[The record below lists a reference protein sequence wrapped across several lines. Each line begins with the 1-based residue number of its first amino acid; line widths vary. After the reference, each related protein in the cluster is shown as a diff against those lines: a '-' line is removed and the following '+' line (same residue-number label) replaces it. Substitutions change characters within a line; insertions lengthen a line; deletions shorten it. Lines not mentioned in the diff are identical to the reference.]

1 MPIRTPV
8 VLLATAL
15 AVALPVLAEPSEP
28 PQPVGQQVPLDTVL
42 RLLNIESAEQLVLGS
57 MPDALA
63 EQIPLPDE
71 VEIVGTISRQQRDGS
86 HHNVAGESGLSQTA
100 LRKAFTD
107 SLLAGGWE
115 RLESQGSKV
124 TSGFAASGRDDP
136 LNFCG
141 PDDANLMLSL
151 SDREEGPTAF
161 NLYLDLSSAGSNCE
175 AMRRMQAYD
184 PYGQGESWADEL
196 IPVLEAPEGAEAHP
210 SGRSQYGD
218 VVNVRAGVLTELPP
232 NELVDHYVGQLTAAG
247 WVAGG
252 TSLVSRIGLAEVSTQ
267 APDGR
272 PVTGFLMAECGRGRG
287 TNCQVRLSVSRSDE
301 P

>member
-1 MPIRTPV
+1 MSIRTTV
-8 VLLATAL
+8 VLLATAVT
-15 AVALPVLAEPSEP
+15 VALPVRAVESEPSAPLGEP
-28 PQPVGQQVPLDTVL
+28 VALDTVL
-42 RLLNIESAEQLVLGS
+42 RLLNIESVEQLVLGS

-71 VEIVGTISRQQRDGS
+71 VEIVGTISPKQRDGS
-86 HHNVAGESGLSQTA
+86 HHNVAGESGLSRTA
-100 LRKAFTD
+100 LLKAFTD

-115 RLESQGSKV
+115 RLESQGSTV
-124 TSGFAASGRDDP
+124 TSGFAASGRNDP

-141 PDDANLMLSL
+141 PDDANLMLSV
-151 SDREEGPTAF
+151 SDREKGPTAF
-161 NLYLDLSSAGSNCE
+161 NLYLDVSSAGSNCE
-175 AMRRMQAYD
+175 AMRRRQVYD
-184 PYGQGESWADEL
+184 PYGRGESWADEL

-218 VVNVRAGVLTELPP
+218 VVDVRAVVVTELPP
-232 NELVDHYVGQLTAAG
+232 NELVDHYAGQLTAAG
-247 WVAGG
+247 WVVGG

-272 PVTGFLMAECGRGRG
+272 PVTGFLMAECGRGGG
-287 TNCQVRLSVSRSDE
+287 TNCQMRLSITQSDE